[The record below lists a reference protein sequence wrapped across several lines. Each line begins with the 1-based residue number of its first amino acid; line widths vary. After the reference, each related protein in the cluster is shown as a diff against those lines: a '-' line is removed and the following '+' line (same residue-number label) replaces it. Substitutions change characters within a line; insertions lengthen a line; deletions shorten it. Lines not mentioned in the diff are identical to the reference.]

1 MGQQEGITIHL
12 NSKEELATI
21 IKALHRTNIFHG
33 VINTAQDDIIESLV
47 EQLASLPS
55 PDTTLQ

>member
-12 NSKEELATI
+12 NSKEELAII
-21 IKALHRTNIFHG
+21 IKALHRTNLLHG
-33 VINTAQDDIIESLV
+33 IVNTAQDEIIDSLV

-55 PDTTLQ
+55 PNTTLQ